1 MIMVR
6 QHFFRATFR
15 HAIRERQKRSSSFSI
30 SKTISK
36 VNPGQGLSN
45 IRRKLSMSVV
55 GGKVSIILKC
65 RALVYNCCGE
75 ADPT

>member
-6 QHFFRATFR
+6 QHFFRVTFR

-55 GGKVSIILKC
+55 GGKVSVTLSF
-65 RALVYNCCGE
+65 RARVCDCGQ
-75 ADPT
+75 ADPS